1 MFEKNHPSGKDANSA
16 EIFLK
21 TIIYLSQAKF
31 NIDDEIIGLKII
43 IILSMSL
50 RTTGGSA
57 GRSSASVQ
65 PRH

>member
-43 IILSMSL
+43 IILSML